1 MVVTFSRSPDS
12 RLCGMA
18 EGERE
23 IEPDSDT
30 KEVKCS
36 THQLLQVHQW
46 DAVIPG
52 RKIPVAVKEGMAHKK
67 YVTTHYNLL
76 ICPNSSQKILFNF
89 CLEIVKPLQFL

>member
-1 MVVTFSRSPDS
+1 MVVTVSRSPDS

-18 EGERE
+18 EGQRE

-30 KEVKCS
+30 KEVKGS

-76 ICPNSSQKILFNF
+76 ICPNSFPI
-89 CLEIVKPLQFL
+89 PLRKFSLIFV